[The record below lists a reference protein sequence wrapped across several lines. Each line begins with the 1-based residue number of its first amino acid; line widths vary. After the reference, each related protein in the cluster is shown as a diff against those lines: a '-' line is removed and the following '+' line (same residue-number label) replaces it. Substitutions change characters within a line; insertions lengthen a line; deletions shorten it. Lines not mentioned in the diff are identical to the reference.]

1 MRIVALFTLLFIT
14 SALSLQAQNGVITGK
29 LISDKTEDGVAYA
42 TVKYGDNAG
51 VYTNVN
57 GEFRITDLTA
67 GTYSLEI
74 SCIGYELQK
83 VSNLVVTQNSTLDL
97 GAITMV
103 EKTMQ
108 IAEVT
113 ITEQQKVY
121 DSRYS
126 GTNNVIS
133 AKTIQT
139 NNF

>member
-83 VSNLVVTQNSTLDL
+83 VSNLVVT
-97 GAITMV
+97 
-103 EKTMQ
+103 
-108 IAEVT
+108 
-113 ITEQQKVY
+113 
-121 DSRYS
+121 
-126 GTNNVIS
+126 
-133 AKTIQT
+133 
-139 NNF
+139 